1 MILLSIPTSGQ
12 HRRRRREAE
21 AAVNDGLVHFRHFQT
36 KNPLF
41 HLRPN
46 LWYRAKTK
54 GCIKCHIVCFP
65 EFSGGFLDSLLKKLQ
80 IHDIIY
86 VGEKLLCARETSVR
100 WRAAEVGTFDD
111 VSESPFHIPMGSGEP
126 NNQDNAY
133 TLFGDA
139 CAFIILII
147 PVLSSPKTSNWVDFL
162 KKSRFQ

>member
-1 MILLSIPTSGQ
+1 
-12 HRRRRREAE
+12 
-21 AAVNDGLVHFRHFQT
+21 V
-36 KNPLF
+36 
-41 HLRPN
+41 
-46 LWYRAKTK
+46 
-54 GCIKCHIVCFP
+54 CHTVWFP

-111 VSESPFHIPMGSGEP
+111 VSESPFYIPIGSDEP
-126 NNQDNAY
+126 INQDNAY

-139 CAFIILII
+139 CAFIILIF
-147 PVLSSPKTSNWVDFL
+147 PVLSSPKTSNWVDFP